1 MASIRTERRLAAIL
15 AADVVGYSRLVEQDE
30 EGTLA
35 AVRDIRSAVV
45 DPLLAEHRGRIVKLM
60 GDGLLAEFGS
70 VVDAV
75 ACALAI
81 QAATAARQDD
91 ILPERWIVFRIGIN
105 LGDVVVEGEDLLG
118 NGVNIAARL
127 EQLCTPGGVMISG
140 TAYDHLKGK
149 LNVPF
154 DFAGQKRVKN
164 ISQPVRTY
172 TLRREGVRR
181 GWSWRTGLVHR
192 WTLAAALAAGLLVM
206 GLGLWWRSQRI
217 EPTIVQPIVETVI
230 TNPIIG
236 KPSIAVLPFDNLG
249 GDDATGRLAAGV
261 TEDIITDLSRYRD
274 LDVMA
279 RNATAAYAGKPVDI
293 RAVGKTLNVRY
304 VLEGSIQRSGEQVR
318 VTAQLI
324 EADRG
329 THLWAERWDR
339 PVTDVFAVQAEV
351 AEQVGTRLAASG
363 GAIPEA
369 ERAAGRRARP
379 EDLRAYDLYRQ
390 GQEAMGH
397 LTKDSVEEA
406 IRWLEQAVD
415 QDPRLARAW
424 VALASAHDLTMR
436 FGADA
441 DTARASAMQAIR
453 RGVDLDPQDATAHA
467 TLGHILG
474 MADDLPRAQAEF
486 ETALRLNPSDVGI
499 LTSFAGWASKFG
511 EPERGAQAADRA
523 MRLNPNYS
531 ASAAGYYRMAYLMA
545 GRYED
550 ALRLVEREDPQTRT
564 PGGWVQAAVTYAA
577 LGRQEEARAT
587 VLEALKRYP
596 DLTIESFALN
606 SPGYS
611 DAERQR
617 LVEGMQN
624 SGFPPCIPPERL
636 QATAA
641 PVHRLPECQTMSPQ

>member
-1 MASIRTERRLAAIL
+1 MASTRTERRLAAIL

-35 AVRDIRSAVV
+35 AVRDIRYAVI
-45 DPLLAEHRGRIVKLM
+45 DPLLAEHRGRIIKLM

-91 ILPERWIVFRIGIN
+91 IPPERRIVFRIGIN
-105 LGDVVVEGEDLLG
+105 LGDVVVEGDDLLG
-118 NGVNIAARL
+118 DGVNIAARL
-127 EQLCTPGGVMISG
+127 EQLCEPGGVMVSG

-172 TLRREGVRR
+172 TLRMEGAQR
-181 GWSWRTGLVHR
+181 GWSWRTRLVRR
-192 WTLAAALAAGLLVM
+192 WPLAVALAAVLLVM
-206 GLGLWWRSQRI
+206 GLGLWWRSQRG
-217 EPTIVQPIVETVI
+217 ETTIDETA
-230 TNPIIG
+230 IG

-293 RAVGKTLNVRY
+293 RAVGEALKVRY

-329 THLWAERWDR
+329 THLWSERWDR
-339 PVTDVFAVQAEV
+339 PATDVFAVQAEV
-351 AEQVGTRLAASG
+351 
-363 GAIPEA
+363 
-369 ERAAGRRARP
+369 ERAASRRARP
-379 EDLRAYDLYRQ
+379 EDLKAYDLYRM

-397 LTKDSVEEA
+397 FTKESIEEA

-415 QDPRLARAW
+415 QDPKLARAW
-424 VALASAHDLTMR
+424 VALAAAHDLTMHY
-436 FGADA
+436 GADVDA
-441 DTARASAMQAIR
+441 ARAAAMQAIR
-453 RGVDLDPQDATAHA
+453 RGLELDPLDAAAHA

-474 MADDLPRAQAEF
+474 MAGDLPRAEAEF
-486 ETALRLNPSDVGI
+486 ETALRLNPSDAGI
-499 LTSFAGWASKFG
+499 LTNYAGWASTFG
-511 EPERGAQAADRA
+511 DPGRGAQAADRA

-531 ASAAGYYRMAYLMA
+531 VSAAGFFRLAYLMA
-545 GRYED
+545 GRYDD

-564 PGGWVQAAVTYAA
+564 RGGWVQGAVIYAA
-577 LGRQEEARAT
+577 LGRQEDARAA
-587 VLEALKRYP
+587 VLETLKRHP

-617 LVEGMQN
+617 LVEGMQ
-624 SGFPPCIPPERL
+624 SAGFPPCIKPEQL
-636 QATAA
+636 QAMAA
-641 PVHRLPECQTMSPQ
+641 PVHRLPECQTVSPQ

>member
-1 MASIRTERRLAAIL
+1 MASTRTERRLAAIL

-30 EGTLA
+30 GGTLA
-35 AVRDIRSAVV
+35 AVRDIRYAVI

-91 ILPERWIVFRIGIN
+91 TLSERRIVFRIGIN

-118 NGVNIAARL
+118 DGVNIAARL
-127 EQLCTPGGVMISG
+127 EQLCEPGGVMVSG

-172 TLRREGVRR
+172 TLRMAGAQRS
-181 GWSWRTGLVHR
+181 WSWRTRIVRR
-192 WTLAAALAAGLLVM
+192 WPVAAALAAVLVM
-206 GLGLWWRSQRI
+206 GLGFWWWPRRG
-217 EPTIVQPIVETVI
+217 EPTVAATA
-230 TNPIIG
+230 IG

-304 VLEGSIQRSGEQVR
+304 VLEGSIQKHNEQVR

-329 THLWAERWDR
+329 THLWSERWDR
-339 PVTDVFAVQAEV
+339 PATDVFAVQAEV
-351 AEQVGTRLAASG
+351 AEQVATRLAAFG

-369 ERAAGRRARP
+369 ERAASRRARP
-379 EDLRAYDLYRQ
+379 DDLKAYDLYRM
-390 GQEAMGH
+390 GQEAMGRF
-397 LTKDSVEEA
+397 TKESIAEA

-415 QDPRLARAW
+415 QDPKLARAW
-424 VALASAHDLTMR
+424 VALAAAHDMTMHY
-436 FGADA
+436 GADA
-441 DTARASAMQAIR
+441 DTARAAAMQAIR
-453 RGVDLDPQDATAHA
+453 RGLDLDPVDAAAHA

-474 MADDLPRAQAEF
+474 MAGDLPRAQAEF
-486 ETALRLNPSDVGI
+486 DTALRLNPSDAGI
-499 LTSFAGWASKFG
+499 LTNYAGWASTFG
-511 EPERGAQAADRA
+511 DPERGAQAADRA

-531 ASAAGYYRMAYLMA
+531 VSAAGFFRLAYLMA

-564 PGGWVQAAVTYAA
+564 RGGWVQGAVIYAA

-587 VLEALKRYP
+587 VLETLKRHP

-617 LVEGMQN
+617 LVEGMQ
-624 SGFPPCIPPERL
+624 SAGFPPCIKAEQL
-636 QATAA
+636 QAMPA
-641 PVHRLPECQTMSPQ
+641 PVHRLPECQTVSPQ

>member
-1 MASIRTERRLAAIL
+1 MASTRTERRLAAIL
-15 AADVVGYSRLVEQDE
+15 AADVVGYSRLIEQDE

-35 AVRDIRSAVV
+35 ALRDIRHAVV

-81 QAATAARQDD
+81 QVAAAARQHD
-91 ILPERWIVFRIGIN
+91 ILPERRIVFRIGIN
-105 LGDVVVEGEDLLG
+105 LGDVVVEDEDLLG
-118 NGVNIAARL
+118 DGVNIAARL
-127 EQLCTPGGVMISG
+127 EQICTPGGVMVSG

-149 LNVPF
+149 LNVSF

-172 TLRREGVRR
+172 ALRMEGVRR
-181 GWSWRTGLVHR
+181 GWSWRMRLVRR
-192 WTLAAALAAGLLVM
+192 WHLAAILAAVLLVM
-206 GLGLWWRSQRI
+206 GLGLWWWSQRG
-217 EPTIVQPIVETVI
+217 EPVI
-230 TNPIIG
+230 GDTAIG

-293 RAVGKTLNVRY
+293 RAVGKALKVRY
-304 VLEGSIQRSGEQVR
+304 VLEGSIQKHNEQVR

-324 EADRG
+324 EADRT
-329 THLWAERWDR
+329 THLWSERWDR
-339 PVTDVFAVQAEV
+339 PAADVFAVQTEV
-351 AEQVGTRLAASG
+351 AEQVATRLAASG

-369 ERAAGRRARP
+369 ERASGRRARP
-379 EDLRAYDLYRQ
+379 EDLKAYDLYRM
-390 GQEAMGH
+390 GQEAMRH
-397 LTKDSVEEA
+397 LTKESIEEA

-415 QDPRLARAW
+415 QDPKLARAW
-424 VALASAHDLTMR
+424 VALAAAHDLTMR
-436 FGADA
+436 YGADA
-441 DTARASAMQAIR
+441 DKARAAAMHATR
-453 RGVDLDPQDATAHA
+453 RGLELDPQDAAAHA
-467 TLGHILG
+467 MFGHILG
-474 MADDLPRAQAEF
+474 MAGDLPRAEAEF
-486 ETALRLNPSDVGI
+486 ETALRLNPSDAGI
-499 LTSFAGWASKFG
+499 LTNYAGWASTFG
-511 EPERGAQAADRA
+511 EPERAAQAADRA

-531 ASAAGYYRMAYLMA
+531 AAAAGFFRLAYLMA

-564 PGGWVQAAVTYAA
+564 RGDWVMGAVLYGA
-577 LGRQEEARAT
+577 LGRQEEARAA
-587 VLEALKRYP
+587 VLEALKRHP

-617 LVEGMQN
+617 LVEGMQ
-624 SGFPPCIPPERL
+624 SAGFPPCIKPEQL
-636 QATAA
+636 QAMAA
-641 PVHRLPECQTMSPQ
+641 PVHRLPECQAVSPP

>member
-1 MASIRTERRLAAIL
+1 MASTRTERRLAAIL

-30 EGTLA
+30 GGTLA
-35 AVRDIRSAVV
+35 AVRDIRYAVI

-91 ILPERWIVFRIGIN
+91 IPPERRIVFRIGIN
-105 LGDVVVEGEDLLG
+105 LGDVVVEGDDLLG
-118 NGVNIAARL
+118 DGVNIAARL
-127 EQLCTPGGVMISG
+127 EQLCEPGGVMVSG

-172 TLRREGVRR
+172 TLRMEGAQR
-181 GWSWRTGLVHR
+181 GWSWRTRLLRR
-192 WTLAAALAAGLLVM
+192 WPLAAALAAVLLVM
-206 GLGLWWRSQRI
+206 VLGLWWWSQRG
-217 EPTIVQPIVETVI
+217 EPTIDETA
-230 TNPIIG
+230 IG

-279 RNATAAYAGKPVDI
+279 RNATAAYADKPVDI
-293 RAVGKTLNVRY
+293 RAVGNALNVRY

-324 EADRG
+324 DADRG
-329 THLWAERWDR
+329 THLWSERWDR
-339 PVTDVFAVQAEV
+339 PATDVFAVQAEV
-351 AEQVGTRLAASG
+351 AEQVATRLAASG

-369 ERAAGRRARP
+369 ERAASRRARP
-379 EDLRAYDLYRQ
+379 EDLKAYDLYRM

-397 LTKDSVEEA
+397 FTKESTEEA

-415 QDPRLARAW
+415 QDPKLARAW
-424 VALASAHDLTMR
+424 VALAAAHDLTMHY
-436 FGADA
+436 GADVDA
-441 DTARASAMQAIR
+441 ARAAAMQAIR
-453 RGVDLDPQDATAHA
+453 RGLELDPQDAAAHA

-474 MADDLPRAQAEF
+474 TAGDLPRAEAEF
-486 ETALRLNPSDVGI
+486 ETALRLNPSDAGI
-499 LTSFAGWASKFG
+499 LTNHAGWASTFG
-511 EPERGAQAADRA
+511 DPGRGAQAADRA

-531 ASAAGYYRMAYLMA
+531 VSAAGFFRLAYLMA

-564 PGGWVQAAVTYAA
+564 RGGWVHGAVIYAA
-577 LGRQEEARAT
+577 LGRQEDAKAA
-587 VLEALKRYP
+587 VLETLKRHP

-617 LVEGMQN
+617 LVEGMQ
-624 SGFPPCIPPERL
+624 SAGFPPCTTPERL
-636 QATAA
+636 QAMAA
-641 PVHRLPECQTMSPQ
+641 PVHRLPECQTVSPP

>member
-1 MASIRTERRLAAIL
+1 MASTRTERRLAAIL

-35 AVRDIRSAVV
+35 ALRDIRHALV
-45 DPLLAEHRGRIVKLM
+45 DPLLVHHRGRIVKLM

-75 ACALAI
+75 ACAVAI

-91 ILPERWIVFRIGIN
+91 TRPERRIVFRIGIN

-118 NGVNIAARL
+118 DGVNIAARL

-149 LNVPF
+149 LNVHF

-172 TLRREGVRR
+172 TLRVEGIRR
-181 GWSWRTGLVHR
+181 GWQWHTQIVRR
-192 WTLAAALAAGLLVM
+192 WPLTAILAAMLIVM
-206 GLGLWWRSQRI
+206 GLGLWWWAQRG
-217 EPTIVQPIVETVI
+217 EPSIGESTVAETA
-230 TNPIIG
+230 IG

-279 RNATAAYAGKPVDI
+279 RNAIAAYAGKPVDI
-293 RAVGKTLNVRY
+293 RAVGKALNVRY

-329 THLWAERWDR
+329 THLWSERWDR
-339 PVTDVFAVQAEV
+339 PATDVFAVQAEV
-351 AEQVGTRLAASG
+351 AERVATRLAASG

-379 EDLRAYDLYRQ
+379 EDLKAYDLYRM
-390 GQEAMGH
+390 GQEAMRH
-397 LTKDSVEEA
+397 LTKESIGEA

-415 QDPRLARAW
+415 QDPKLARAW
-424 VALASAHDLTMR
+424 VALAAAHDLTMR
-436 FGADA
+436 YGAHA
-441 DTARASAMQAIR
+441 DTARAAAMQAIR
-453 RGVDLDPQDATAHA
+453 RGLELDPQDAAAHA
-467 TLGHILG
+467 MFGHILG
-474 MADDLPRAQAEF
+474 MAGDLPRAEAEF
-486 ETALRLNPSDVGI
+486 EAALRLNPSDAGI
-499 LTSFAGWASKFG
+499 LTNYAGWANTFG
-511 EPERGAQAADRA
+511 NPERGAQAVDRA

-531 ASAAGYYRMAYLMA
+531 VSAAGFYRMAYLMA

-550 ALRLVEREDPQTRT
+550 ALRLVEREDPQIRTR
-564 PGGWVQAAVTYAA
+564 GGWVQGAVIYAA
-577 LGRQEEARAT
+577 LGRQEEARAA
-587 VLEALKRYP
+587 VLETLKRHP

-617 LVEGMQN
+617 LVEGMQ
-624 SGFPPCIPPERL
+624 SVGFPPCIKPEEL
-636 QATAA
+636 QAMAA
-641 PVHRLPECQTMSPQ
+641 PVHRLPECQTVSPR